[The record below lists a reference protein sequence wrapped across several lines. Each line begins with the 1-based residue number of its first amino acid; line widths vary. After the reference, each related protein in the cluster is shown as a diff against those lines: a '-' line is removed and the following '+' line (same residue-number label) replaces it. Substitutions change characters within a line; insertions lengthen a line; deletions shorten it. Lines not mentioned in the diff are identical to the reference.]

1 MSLKSFWE
9 EEKQAR
15 KQRKLEKKL
24 SKKSPLTGEQKF
36 IKIAGIITGILITFG
51 ALFFSCKS
59 LFGGDFDWNEIVG
72 ITDEMIEELEKPVD
86 ENLLFAD
93 GRILAE
99 DYNSCKVKLN
109 SANANVID
117 SKESELEATSS
128 FSLNSKEVGALV
140 NLLLS
145 ESEELGTMSV
155 LDFNI
160 FFENDYFYEKSIT
173 LVDLNEVVGSEEKK
187 LPKVYLT
194 AVSKIEVLNGQ
205 ISVLD
210 TELKINAIEDG
221 VNEDIIELLKKYT
234 NFTLVSASNT
244 TINMVIDLFADE
256 VKTKVVLMDN
266 GIEFKI

>member
-1 MSLKSFWE
+1 MSLKSFLE

-24 SKKSPLTGEQKF
+24 NKKSPLTGEQRF
-36 IKIAGIITGILITFG
+36 IKIAGIITGVLITFC

-59 LFGGDFDWNEIVG
+59 LFSGDFDWNEIVG

-99 DYNSCKVKLN
+99 DYNLCKVKLN

-140 NLLLS
+140 NLLFSQSGNASSL
-145 ESEELGTMSV
+145 SV

-160 FFENDYFYEKSIT
+160 FYDNEHFYEKSVT
-173 LVDLNEVVGSEEKK
+173 LVDLNEVVSSEGKK

-194 AVSKIEVLNGQ
+194 SISKIEVLNAQ
-205 ISVLD
+205 ITVLD
-210 TELKINAIEDG
+210 TKLKINAIEDS
-221 VNEDIIELLKKYT
+221 VNEDILELLKKYT
-234 NFTLVSASNT
+234 NFTFMSAANT
-244 TINMVIDLFADE
+244 TINMVINLFADS
-256 VKTKVVLMDN
+256 VKTKVFLIDN
-266 GIEFKI
+266 GIEFRI